1 MADITSGLKLQ
12 IIENERK
19 QIDID
24 EEIRYARNK
33 IKAFEILIDNLML
46 DKEELRLEWQ
56 ELNNRLDKELGAIM
70 KKELLEDDK

>member
-1 MADITSGLKLQ
+1 MVNITSELKLQ

-19 QIDID
+19 QINID

-56 ELNNRLDKELGAIM
+56 ELNNRLDRELGTIL

>member
-1 MADITSGLKLQ
+1 MVDITSELKLQ

-19 QIDID
+19 QINID

-46 DKEELRLEWQ
+46 DKEELRLKWQ
-56 ELNNRLDKELGAIM
+56 ELDNRLNKKLFTIL